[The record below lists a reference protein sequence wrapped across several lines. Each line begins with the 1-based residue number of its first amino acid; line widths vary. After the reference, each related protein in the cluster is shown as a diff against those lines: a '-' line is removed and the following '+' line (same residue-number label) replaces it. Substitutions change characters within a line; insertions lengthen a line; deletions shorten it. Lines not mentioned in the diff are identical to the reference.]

1 MKLIADAGSTKIEWA
16 VIADSGQNPLIFTT
30 PGLNPALVAADSV
43 ADEFALRLS
52 LDLTDNGRIDRCYY
66 YGAGCLP
73 HIIPNVERALGSLL
87 PGTEVHAYS
96 DLLGAARSVFPTG
109 SGIACILGTGSN
121 SAVIADGELTD
132 NIPPLGY
139 ILGDEGSGSALG
151 KRLIG
156 DMLKR
161 LLPSCLWDEWQAA
174 TGCDY
179 AGLVQA
185 VYRRPEANKFLASQT
200 RFIREHIDVPGMR
213 AMVVEEFGRFLDR
226 NVLRY
231 PHARHLPIGFVGSLA
246 EVFRAELEAAATD
259 RGLRID
265 KIITRPL
272 QGLIEYHTTH

>member
-231 PHARHLPIGFVGSLA
+231 P
-246 EVFRAELEAAATD
+246 
-259 RGLRID
+259 
-265 KIITRPL
+265 
-272 QGLIEYHTTH
+272 